1 MTSGTGRTRGN
12 GRMDPART
20 LALLWRAEREPVRPA
35 RGPRQQLTVD
45 RIVRTAITVAD
56 AEGLAA
62 LSMRKVAEP
71 LGVSAMSLYT
81 YVPGRAELVN
91 CMLDEVL
98 GEAPSLEGADGW
110 RQALERY
117 ARGSMD
123 IARRHPWVPPLVSSR
138 MLMGPHET
146 ALWDGVLGALSG
158 LGLPEREMLALVR
171 LLNGYVRGAAQQSA
185 DAEHDAR
192 RSGLSYDEW
201 YRQTGPLLERTISAD
216 RYPSLTRVWRS
227 GVFEEPGEGLGP
239 DGGFEYGL
247 QRVLDGIEQRIE
259 GRSAH

>member
-1 MTSGTGRTRGN
+1 MAKGN
-12 GRMDPART
+12 GRMDPARA
-20 LALLWRAEREPVRPA
+20 LALLWRKEREPTRPA
-35 RGPRQQLTVD
+35 RGPLQGLTVD
-45 RIVRTAITVAD
+45 RIVRTAIAVAD

-71 LGVSAMSLYT
+71 LSVSAMSLYT

-146 ALWDGVLGALSG
+146 ALWDGVLGALTGVG
-158 LGLPEREMLALVR
+158 LDEREMLAVVQ

-192 RSGLSYDEW
+192 RSGLSYEEW
-201 YRQTGPLLERTISAD
+201 YEQTGPLLAEMITAA
-216 RYPSLTRVWRS
+216 RYPALTRVWSS

-239 DGGFEYGL
+239 DGGFEFGL
-247 QRVLDGIEQRIE
+247 QRVLDGIEQRIDE
-259 GRSAH
+259 CGAR

>member
-1 MTSGTGRTRGN
+1 M
-12 GRMDPART
+12 
-20 LALLWRAEREPVRPA
+20 ALLWRSERDPARPA
-35 RGPRQQLTVD
+35 RGPRQGLTVD

-56 AEGLAA
+56 SEGLAA

-71 LGVSAMSLYT
+71 LGVTAMSLYT

-110 RQALERY
+110 RQALEHY
-117 ARGSMD
+117 ARGRMD
-123 IARRHPWVPPLVSSR
+123 IARRHPWVPPLASSR

-146 ALWDGVLGALSG
+146 ALWDGVLGALSEV
-158 LGLPEREMLALVR
+158 GLPEREMLAVVH

-201 YRQTGPLLERTISAD
+201 YEQTGPLLEKTISAD
-216 RYPSLTRVWRS
+216 RFPALTGVWRS

-239 DGGFEYGL
+239 DRGFEFGL

-259 GRSAH
+259 GHRAG